1 MRGADVS
8 SAQARRQP
16 RCRAAERTR
25 RPLPFVSIAVFTLCT
40 SLHAGSQITASH
52 AAIATSSPLATQIGV
67 RVLKD
72 GGSAAD
78 AAVAVALL
86 IGVAQPESSG
96 IGGGGM
102 LTYYESKTGAIWTLD
117 FLPTAPAAVKPE
129 MAGTRTGVKAAGTP
143 GLLAGLDVLHRKFG
157 LKPWKSVVEPA
168 IVLAR
173 EGGNK
178 DLAATLT
185 RVSEAGAR
193 DFYDGETGNRIASK
207 VKDAGGVLGFQDL
220 RTYAAI
226 WRAPMRIEFNGYD
239 IYVPPAPSTGAIIIG
254 ETLNMLST
262 YDLAASGFQTTK
274 TIHLLSEALRRAS
287 IDASHYIGDPASAR
301 IPYRDLLSSARAD
314 AWRKTIVVDHFTP
327 AGSLTE
333 PDMTPPAS
341 GHTTH
346 ITIAD
351 SGGNVVSMTLTLGDE
366 SGSGFVV
373 PGTGVLM
380 NDALAAFTSKVPNAL
395 EGGKRSRTPL
405 SPAIIL
411 KDNHPVIA
419 IGTPGGDAIPSSI
432 LQVLLN
438 VIVYKKTFG
447 EAIAAP
453 RIHQSEAPDDM
464 DYERALSKETISAL
478 AAIGQPTNQRE
489 TIGDVEA
496 LMFDGGNIIAVS
508 DPRHRGAAGGF

>member
-1 MRGADVS
+1 MKRVLAVLML
-8 SAQARRQP
+8 
-16 RCRAAERTR
+16 AAAST
-25 RPLPFVSIAVFTLCT
+25 AYG
-40 SLHAGSQITASH
+40 GSQVTATH

-102 LTYYESKTGAIWTLD
+102 LMFYEAKSGSVWTLD
-117 FLPTAPAAVKPE
+117 FLSTAPAGVKPD
-129 MAGTRTGVKAAGTP
+129 MAGTRLGVRAVGAP

-157 LKPWKSVVEPA
+157 VKPWKTLVQPSVV
-168 IVLAR
+168 LSR
-173 EGGNK
+173 ESGK
-178 DLAATLT
+178 SELAATLS
-185 RVSEAGAR
+185 RIGEAGAR
-193 DFYDGETGNRIASK
+193 DFYDGEIGNRIASK

-239 IYVPPAPSTGAIIIG
+239 IYLPPAPSTGAIVIG
-254 ETLNMLST
+254 ETLNILSA
-262 YDLAASGFQTTK
+262 YDLAAMGFETSK
-274 TIHLLSEALRRAS
+274 SLHLLSEALRRAS
-287 IDASHYIGDPASAR
+287 IDRTHYIGDPASAR

-314 AWRKTIVVDHFTP
+314 AWRKTIVADKFTP

-333 PDMTPPAS
+333 PEMTATAS

-346 ITIAD
+346 ISIAD
-351 SGGNVVSMTLTLGDE
+351 SRGNVVSMTLTLGDE

-380 NDALAAFTSKVPNAL
+380 NDALAAFSSKVPNAL
-395 EGGKRSRTPL
+395 AGGKRAETPL
-405 SPAIIL
+405 SPAIVL
-411 KDNHPVIA
+411 KDNHAVVA
-419 IGTPGGDAIPSSI
+419 IGTPGGDAIPPTI

-438 VIVYKKTFG
+438 MIVYKKPLG
-447 EAIAAP
+447 DAVAAP
-453 RIHQSEAPDDM
+453 RIQQSDAPDDM
-464 DYERALSKETISAL
+464 EFERALSQDTIATLSTM
-478 AAIGQPTNQRE
+478 GHPTVQRE
-489 TIGDVEA
+489 TIGDVQA
-496 LMFDGGNIIAVS
+496 LMFDGGNIIAVA